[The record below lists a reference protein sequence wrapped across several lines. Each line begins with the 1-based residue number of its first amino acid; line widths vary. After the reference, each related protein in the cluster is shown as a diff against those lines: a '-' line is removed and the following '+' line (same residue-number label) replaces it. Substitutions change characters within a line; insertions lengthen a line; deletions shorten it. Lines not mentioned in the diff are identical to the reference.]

1 MVNHAINFILISL
14 LIFTPIAFAS
24 MDFWAFSLMELG
36 ILFMII
42 LWAIRFGLVALKRR
56 SLTSEPKTP
65 NSELRIPNSQL
76 RSPGLILLA
85 LFLCL
90 IIFQMIPLPS
100 GVVKILSPK
109 NYELRNFLVTG
120 SPAPSSLL
128 VPGSSS
134 RPSALGLD
142 SSPQPSAGTFFLS
155 LVPFATQVEFFKWLT
170 LIGFFLFLQ
179 VWSFPEN
186 RGRTLNRLILVIFL
200 VGVFESLYG
209 MFESFS
215 GHHQALNIKLDDSSV
230 AGTFISR
237 NYFAGYLLMVIPL
250 SIGYLLSRE
259 ENQILRFRGWRHWL
273 TSLHGKSL
281 LVGFGVV
288 VMILS
293 LLFSASRMGIAS
305 LLFSCGLISL
315 LLRSLRGGKKVSRI
329 PVLILV
335 LALLW
340 AAWIGLDAVISRFFT
355 SSDDFKSRWEV
366 WVDTVRMVK
375 DFPLFG
381 SGLGTFTLVFPMYR
395 SFHITGVTNHA
406 ENDFLQLAS
415 DVGLLGI
422 GLLLI
427 LFIAF
432 FYKAVEGIRSLSG
445 GDPKRYVGI
454 GGLVG
459 IVALMLHSLV
469 EANVQVPANA
479 FLFAFI
485 FAVVLRLPD
494 VTHQRN

>member
-1 MVNHAINFILISL
+1 MVK
-14 LIFTPIAFAS
+14 
-24 MDFWAFSLMELG
+24 
-36 ILFMII
+36 
-42 LWAIRFGLVALKRR
+42 V
-56 SLTSEPKTP
+56 
-65 NSELRIPNSQL
+65 
-76 RSPGLILLA
+76 
-85 LFLCL
+85 
-90 IIFQMIPLPS
+90 
-100 GVVKILSPK
+100 LSPK

-120 SPAPSSLL
+120 PPAPSSLL

-134 RPSALGLD
+134 RPSGSVPD
-142 SSPQPSAGTFFLS
+142 SSSQPSAGTFLLS

-179 VWSFPEN
+179 VWSFPGN
-186 RGRTLNRLILVIFL
+186 RGRTLNRLLLVIFL

-215 GHHQALNIKLDDSSV
+215 GHRQALNIKLDDSSV

-259 ENQILRFRGWRHWL
+259 ENQIFRFRGWRHWL

-315 LLRSLRGGKKVSRI
+315 LLRSLRGGKKVSRV

-340 AAWIGLDAVISRFFT
+340 AAWIGLDAVISRFFA

-381 SGLGTFTLVFPMYR
+381 SGLGTFTLVFPLYR

-406 ENDFLQLAS
+406 ENDFLQLTS
-415 DVGLLGI
+415 DVGLVGV

-427 LFIAF
+427 FFVAF
-432 FYKAVEGIRSLSG
+432 FYKAVDGIRSLSG

-494 VTHQRN
+494 VTRQRN

>member
-42 LWAIRFGLVALKRR
+42 LWAIQFGLVALKRR
-56 SLTSEPKTP
+56 SLTSELTT
-65 NSELRIPNSQL
+65 PNSQL
-76 RSPGLILLA
+76 RTPSLILLA

-90 IIFQMIPLPS
+90 ILYQMIPLPS
-100 GVVKILSPK
+100 GVIKVLSPK

-120 SPAPSSLL
+120 SPVPSSPL

-134 RPSALGLD
+134 RPSALSPD
-142 SSPQPSAGTFFLS
+142 PSSQPSAKYFPLS
-155 LVPFATQVEFFKWLT
+155 LIPFATQVEFFKWLT

-179 VWSFPEN
+179 VWSFSEN
-186 RGRTLNRLILVIFL
+186 KGRTLNHLILIIFL

-281 LVGFGVV
+281 LVGFGVI

-293 LLFSASRMGIAS
+293 LLFSASRMGITS
-305 LLFSCGLISL
+305 LIFSCGLISL
-315 LLRSLRGGKKVSRI
+315 LLRSLHGGKKVSKI
-329 PVLILV
+329 PALILV

-395 SFHITGVTNHA
+395 AFHITGVTGHA
-406 ENDFLQLAS
+406 ENDFLQLTS
-415 DVGLLGI
+415 DVGLMGI

-427 LFIAF
+427 LFVAF
-432 FYKAVEGIRSLSG
+432 FYKAVSGVRSLSE

-459 IVALMLHSLV
+459 ILALMLHSLV
-469 EANVQVPANA
+469 EANIQIPANA
-479 FLFAFI
+479 FLFTFI
-485 FAVVLRLPD
+485 FAMVTRLPYFS
-494 VTHQRN
+494 RPLSR

>member
-1 MVNHAINFILISL
+1 
-14 LIFTPIAFAS
+14 
-24 MDFWAFSLMELG
+24 
-36 ILFMII
+36 
-42 LWAIRFGLVALKRR
+42 
-56 SLTSEPKTP
+56 
-65 NSELRIPNSQL
+65 
-76 RSPGLILLA
+76 
-85 LFLCL
+85 
-90 IIFQMIPLPS
+90 
-100 GVVKILSPK
+100 
-109 NYELRNFLVTG
+109 
-120 SPAPSSLL
+120 
-128 VPGSSS
+128 
-134 RPSALGLD
+134 
-142 SSPQPSAGTFFLS
+142 
-155 LVPFATQVEFFKWLT
+155 
-170 LIGFFLFLQ
+170 
-179 VWSFPEN
+179 
-186 RGRTLNRLILVIFL
+186 
-200 VGVFESLYG
+200 

-215 GHHQALNIKLDDSSV
+215 GHHQALTIKLDDASV

-250 SIGYLLSRE
+250 SIGYLLSRK

-281 LVGFGVV
+281 LVGFGAV

-315 LLRSLRGGKKVSRI
+315 LLRSLHGGKKVSKI
-329 PVLILV
+329 PVLILG

-340 AAWIGLDAVISRFFT
+340 AAWIGLDAVIGRFF
-355 SSDDFKSRWEV
+355 SASDDFKSRWEV
-366 WVDTVRMVK
+366 WVDTARMVK

-381 SGLGTFTLVFPMYR
+381 SGLGTFALVFPMYR

-406 ENDFLQLAS
+406 ENDFLQLTS
-415 DVGLLGI
+415 DAGLMGI

-432 FYKAVEGIRSLSG
+432 FYKAVSGVRSLSE

-459 IVALMLHSLV
+459 IVALILHSLV
-469 EANVQVPANA
+469 EANIQIPANA

-494 VTHQRN
+494 FSHQRN